1 MLKSMTGFGKATNTY
16 NDLKISVE
24 IKSLNSKQGDVNLR
38 VPVKYKEKEITLR
51 NSLLNSLYRGKID
64 LTVMVEGDSENNVKL
79 NKNLIKAYYRQLEEV
94 ADSLSYSLNK
104 EPVMNMI
111 MRMPDVV
118 YTEIKEPEEQEWKA
132 IENTVWQAVEQL
144 TNFRQS
150 EGLSLEK
157 DIVKRVNKIL
167 VLLDTIKNHE
177 KARIDKT
184 RERIEQNLNEFVEN
198 KDIDRNRFEQEI
210 IFYLEKY
217 DITEE
222 KVRLRKHCSY
232 FLETVNNETFAGK
245 KLVFISQEM
254 GREINTLGSKANN
267 ADIQKIVIQMKE
279 ELEKIK
285 EQLLNI
291 L

>member
-1 MLKSMTGFGKATNTY
+1 MTGFGKATNIHG
-16 NDLKISVE
+16 NVKISVE
-24 IKSLNSKQGDVNLR
+24 IKSLNGKQGDVNLR
-38 VPVKYKEKEITLR
+38 VPIKYKDKEIILR
-51 NSLLNSLYRGKID
+51 NALLNSLYRGKID
-64 LTVMVEGDSENNVKL
+64 AIITVEGDSETNVKL
-79 NKNLIKAYYRQLEEV
+79 NKALIKEYYQQLEEV
-94 ADSLSYSLNK
+94 SENINYSLDK
-104 EPVMNMI
+104 EHIMQII

-118 YTEIKEPEEQEWKA
+118 STEIKAPDEQEWKVV
-132 IENTVWQAVEQL
+132 ESTLHKAVEQL
-144 TNFRQS
+144 NDFRQS

-167 VLLDTIKNHE
+167 ALLDKVTPYE
-177 KARIDKT
+177 KLRVEKV
-184 RERIEQNLNEFVEN
+184 RERIEQNLNEVLEN

-232 FLETVNNETFAGK
+232 FLETVDNEAIAGK

-267 ADIQKIVIQMKE
+267 ADIQKIVVQMKE

-285 EQLLNI
+285 EQILNI

>member
-1 MLKSMTGFGKATNTY
+1 MTGFGKATNIHD
-16 NDLKISVE
+16 NVKISVE

-38 VPVKYKEKEITLR
+38 VPIKYKDKEILLR
-51 NSLLNSLYRGKID
+51 NALLNNLYRGKID
-64 LTVMVEGDSENNVKL
+64 TTVTVEGDSETHVKL
-79 NKNLIKAYYRQLEEV
+79 NKTLIKEYYQQLKEV
-94 ADSLSYSLNK
+94 AKDINYTLDE
-104 EPVMNMI
+104 EPLMKII

-118 YTEIKEPEEQEWKA
+118 STEIKTPDEQEWKV
-132 IENTVWQAVEQL
+132 IESTIWQAVEQL
-144 TNFRQS
+144 NNFRQS
-150 EGLSLEK
+150 EGVSLEK
-157 DIVKRVNKIL
+157 DIVKRVNNIL
-167 VLLDTIKNHE
+167 ALLDTVKPYE
-177 KARIDKT
+177 QERIERT
-184 RERIEQNLNEFVEN
+184 RERIEQNLSDFVEN

-232 FLETVNNETFAGK
+232 FLETIDEEEFAGK
-245 KLVFISQEM
+245 KLGFISQEM

-267 ADIQKIVIQMKE
+267 ADIQKIVVQMKE

-285 EQLLNI
+285 EQVLNI